1 MWETARPWEEKW
13 ESFKLIES
21 KMVVQALDDEDRQVR
36 VWRRR
41 PDGFTVN
48 EKEHIIYVLEFKR
61 VSDTG
66 QEYVSETQ
74 KLAEAQHLAVNART
88 EEIVEGHTMDS

>member
-1 MWETARPWEEKW
+1 MDETSP
-13 ESFKLIES
+13 
-21 KMVVQALDDEDRQVR
+21 KMLKSLSDRV
-36 VWRRR
+36 
-41 PDGFTVN
+41 DGCTVN

-74 KLAEAQHLAVNART
+74 KLAEAQHLDVTQDLKKRSRT
-88 EEIVEGHTMDS
+88 HSGQLSM